1 MNIAENM
8 AIVECTAC
16 RICGNTELLTVLDL
30 GNQAL
35 TGIFPRPGQVVPTAP
50 LELVRCGSGGCGLL
64 QLRHTSD
71 LTLMYGEHYGYR
83 SSVRPFMVNHLHRKV
98 DVLTGMVDLDR
109 GDLVL
114 DIGSNDSTLLQGY
127 RAPGLTRVGVDPTG
141 EKWREYYPADIDLIP
156 DFFTKASYAEQ
167 FGTRQ
172 AKVVTSIAM
181 FYDLPD
187 PLGFMSDVY
196 DILTDD
202 GVWMI
207 EMSYAVPLLE
217 TPVYDAICHEHL
229 EYYFLRQIEWM
240 AERVGL
246 TLATAEVTDVNG
258 GSLCVTLVKN
268 PAKHKIDTPQIER
281 IRQYETSLAL
291 DTDAPY
297 DAFTRRVE
305 QHRVDVR
312 SFLDES
318 KAAGKLTLGYGAS
331 TKGNVILQHCGVTT
345 DDLPCIGEVSTEKH
359 GRVTPGTGI
368 PIVSE
373 EDAKAQRPDQLLV
386 LPWGFRDGF
395 VERERDYVAGGGKL
409 VFPLPSI
416 SAVSPLR
423 RKGEERDV
431 DFGRPS

>member
-1 MNIAENM
+1 M

-35 TGIFPRPGQVVPTAP
+35 TGIFPRPGQVVPSAP
-50 LELVRCGSGGCGLL
+50 LELVRCAPGGCGLL

-127 RAPGLTRVGVDPTG
+127 RTPGLTRVGVDPTG

-156 DFFTKASYAEQ
+156 DFFTKAVYAEQ

-172 AKVVTSIAM
+172 AKIVTSIAM

-187 PLGFMSDVY
+187 PLGIMAAVH

-246 TLATAEVTDVNG
+246 TVSTAEVTDVNG

-268 PAKHKIDTPQIER
+268 PAKHKIDTAQIDR
-281 IRQYETSLAL
+281 IRQYEASLGL

-373 EDAKAQRPDQLLV
+373 EEAKAQRPDQLLV

-409 VFPLPSI
+409 VFPLPSV
-416 SAVSPLR
+416 SADSSPW
-423 RKGEERDV
+423 RKGEDRDV
-431 DFGRPS
+431 DSGRPS